1 MGIDLQLHVVGGGD
15 AFGSGGRFN
24 TCFVIDDSIG
34 RFAIDFGATS
44 MVALQAQTIEPASID
59 LIILTHLHG
68 DHFGG
73 LPFLLLYREYVASQT
88 TPLTIAGPPGF
99 AKRLA
104 EITECMFPGNWKSDW
119 RFTLNLIE
127 IDVDAKSEIC
137 GRSIITKPV
146 THYAGPEPSTAV
158 RIETSG
164 KVLSFSG
171 DTGWNDV
178 LLDLAKGSDV
188 FVCDCFDRF
197 DQPYDGHLS
206 YQTLLT
212 KIEQIETKRIILNH
226 LGPQMISDLENIS
239 IELANDGTTIKI

>member
-24 TCFVIDDSIG
+24 TCFVIDDSNG
-34 RFAIDFGATS
+34 RFAVDFGATS
-44 MVALQAQTIEPASID
+44 MVALQAQKIEPVSID

-73 LPFLLLYREYVASQT
+73 LPFLLLYREYVANQT

-99 AKRLA
+99 VKRLA
-104 EITECMFPGNWKSDW
+104 EITECMFPGNWKSEW

-127 IDVDAKSEIC
+127 IEVDTKTDIA
-137 GRSIITKPV
+137 GRSILTKPV
-146 THYAGPEPSTAV
+146 THYAGPEPSTSI

-164 KVLSFSG
+164 KVLGFSG

-178 LLDLAKGSDV
+178 LIDLAKGSDL
-188 FVCDCFDRF
+188 FICDCFDRF
-197 DQPYDGHLS
+197 DQPYEGHLS
-206 YQTLLT
+206 YQTLTSKFDQL
-212 KIEQIETKRIILNH
+212 ETKRLIINH
-226 LGPQMISDLENIS
+226 LGPQMIADLGNIS
-239 IELANDGTTIKI
+239 FEQAKDGTTIKI